1 MGRLLIKVFLTL
13 FPLLVFS
20 TESQLMEN
28 VKLQLYKKGIEYL
41 KSGNYIG
48 ALEIFHFLGNYRNSQ
63 TLYRSTEKFFSP
75 IPAKVFKN
83 EPYIRVAIAHFV
95 DLTLSCPNR
104 VEKVFFRVPPNGAFR
119 EISYKGKFYKKL
131 TLEGKKG
138 CELTINGF
146 SYGKLPIDV
155 DIDLVEYLGSAIAVL
170 KLPLEFYLKGVL
182 PSEVY
187 PSWDIEALKAQ
198 AVASRTYALFNIYR
212 AREAGKPFDVDSTTN
227 YQAFKLPQRILPQ
240 IAKAVDETRG
250 EVITYK
256 GSLIYAMFHSNSGG
270 CTHSFKE
277 ITGLNLPYLS
287 RVREK
292 CNLKDLKWT
301 TWNKNLSKRR
311 VGRILAYL
319 TGRYLPITDMVI
331 KRNSCGRGLLITL
344 LSRDGEKITLPLS
357 IFFRLEARIPSDWF
371 YVIGKSGRFFLLSGR
386 GFGHGLGM
394 SQWGA
399 YCLSQKGWDY
409 KRILKFY
416 YKGTEIEK
424 IY

>member
-1 MGRLLIKVFLTL
+1 MGRLLIKVLVFLS
-13 FPLLVFS
+13 PLLVFS
-20 TESQLMEN
+20 ADNRLMEK
-28 VKLQLYKKGIEYL
+28 VKLHLYLKGVEYL
-41 KSGNYIG
+41 KTANYIG
-48 ALEIFHFLGNYRNSQ
+48 ALEIFHFLGNYRDSQ
-63 TLYRSTEKFFSP
+63 TLYRSTERFFSP
-75 IPAKVFKN
+75 IPAKVFKS
-83 EPYIRVAIAHFV
+83 EPTIRVAIARFV
-95 DLTLSCPNR
+95 DLTLTCPQKA
-104 VEKVFFRVPPNGAFR
+104 EKVFFKVPPKGAFR
-119 EISYKGKFYKKL
+119 KISYKSGFYKKL
-131 TLEGKKG
+131 TLKGKKG
-138 CELTINGF
+138 CELTINGI

-187 PSWDIEALKAQ
+187 PSWNIEALKAQ

-227 YQAFKLPQRILPQ
+227 YQAFKIPQRILPQ
-240 IAKAVDETRG
+240 IAEAVDKTRG
-250 EVITYK
+250 EVITYR

-287 RVREK
+287 RVEEK
-292 CNLKDLKWT
+292 CDLKNLKWT

-311 VGRILAYL
+311 VEQILASL
-319 TGRYLPITDMVI
+319 AGRRLRITDMEI
-331 KRNSCGRGLLITL
+331 KRNSCGRGLDITL
-344 LSRDGEKITLPLS
+344 LLKDGEKITLPLS
-357 IFFRLEARIPSDWF
+357 VYFRLEAKIPSDWF
-371 YVIGKSGRFFLLSGR
+371 YVIGKSGRYFLLSGR

-399 YCLSQKGWDY
+399 YCLSQKGWNY
-409 KRILKFY
+409 KEILRFY
-416 YKGTEIEK
+416 YRGTKIEK